1 MANVKKD
8 SNKNTTSEKQVE
20 QVKETVVEKTEIRD
34 DKYEFLL
41 QKIAELQDQ
50 LERTKQSQPI
60 VVTQLVEE
68 PDEYIDIPLNKSI
81 KVMSLYNGGL
91 TLFTQ
96 DHGQGKK
103 FRFDNF
109 GDVRTIQYTDLEAC
123 IAVQHR
129 FFEEGYVRILNS
141 DVVKIHGFEDAYK
154 KILTKKQIEEILT
167 YDDKIL
173 EDMIKKTTDHIRRVI
188 VSFAIDKILNNEF
201 VDMNKVNIIGKFYP
215 RDINE
220 IIAFLRESQA
230 AKKEG

>member
-1 MANVKKD
+1 MANTKK
-8 SNKNTTSEKQVE
+8 STTTKNKSVEKQEKVVSE
-20 QVKETVVEKTEIRD
+20 PKETTEKKD

-41 QKIAELQDQ
+41 QQIAELKKELNKPN
-50 LERTKQSQPI
+50 LEQTPNI
-60 VVTQLVEE
+60 DEE
-68 PDEYIDIPLNKSI
+68 IDEYIDIPLNKSI

-96 DHGQGKK
+96 NHTQGKK
-103 FRFDNF
+103 FRFDQF

-141 DVVKIHGFEDAYK
+141 DIVKIHGFDNAYK
-154 KILTKKQIEEILT
+154 KILTKKQIDNILNYSDET
-167 YDDKIL
+167 L
-173 EDMIKKTTDHIRRVI
+173 ESMIKKTTDHIRRVI
-188 VSFAIDKILNNEF
+188 VSFIIDKFLNNEY

-220 IIAFLRESQA
+220 IISFLRESQSV
-230 AKKEG
+230 KKE